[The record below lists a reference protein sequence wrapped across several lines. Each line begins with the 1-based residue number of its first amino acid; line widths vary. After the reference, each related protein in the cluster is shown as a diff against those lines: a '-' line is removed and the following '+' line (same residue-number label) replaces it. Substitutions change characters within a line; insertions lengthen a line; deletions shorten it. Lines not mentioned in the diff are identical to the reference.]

1 MRGPRSSFTGGRS
14 YSNVPLKR
22 NVAARKIQAMVR
34 KPVARRRLNT
44 IASNAPPSVK
54 YNIINN
60 PLVSM
65 KDPKVYDGGVQCS
78 HGRQFKSVFKIVV
91 PGSGSATLL
100 LYPGLSSGLSY
111 LTSTSSSFLAAL
123 GTIGTIVTAAG
134 SESTCGVV
142 MHRPWAD
149 LTASTAALTIATD
162 GVVTSTT
169 KDVAKWRVVSIGAK
183 ITNIDSDQNH
193 MSQVTLY
200 IMSQVTPVQNV
211 QGFYDGVSF

>member
-1 MRGPRSSFTGGRS
+1 M
-14 YSNVPLKR
+14 
-22 NVAARKIQAMVR
+22 
-34 KPVARRRLNT
+34 
-44 IASNAPPSVK
+44 
-54 YNIINN
+54 
-60 PLVSM
+60 
-65 KDPKVYDGGVQCS
+65 
-78 HGRQFKSVFKIVV
+78 
-91 PGSGSATLL
+91 

-123 GTIGTIVTAAG
+123 GTIGTIGTAAG

-183 ITNIDSDQNH
+183 ITNIDSDQNNAG
-193 MSQVTLY
+193 Y
-200 IMSQVTPVQNV
+200 
-211 QGFYDGVSF
+211 